1 MRTIALMAF
10 IGYYLEQDLRSLSH
24 PDYAR
29 SLRRQIG
36 GIADEQGISHND
48 PKGSQNGNRRRVAPI
63 SRTISTARTGRAAGS
78 VLAPSQS
85 ATYRRTIK
93 GVKTR

>member
-10 IGYYLEQDLRSLSH
+10 IGYRLGQNLRSLSH
-24 PDYAR
+24 PHKAR

-48 PKGSQNGNRRRVAPI
+48 PKGS
-63 SRTISTARTGRAAGS
+63 
-78 VLAPSQS
+78 
-85 ATYRRTIK
+85 
-93 GVKTR
+93 